1 MVRKF
6 SYILILLLNFSYAA
20 KGQEELNFQF
30 VDTLTYYYYE
40 KGDWENLIILG
51 SAAIKEGID
60 YKYLRQ
66 RLGYACLISGDYIG
80 SLRHFEKALKYDS
93 FDAFTLAYLYYSNLY
108 LLRQESAGYYVKRL
122 SADQR
127 KTYRIKQ
134 FKLIESIDFEMN
146 TKITS
151 TTLRSNPK
159 YFRLGAGSRP
169 LPRLGIYQSV
179 SAFNQMGTM
188 QYPTQDFRFQTSQ
201 FAYYGLVKYALL
213 PQLNIKAA
221 YHFIYSDFSSSIMYT
236 NMGYGALSVHLG
248 LLTLSANAS
257 AIFNS
262 SYNTKQGGLKA
273 GVIIPGKGNLSF
285 TAGVSV
291 LNQQDTSR
299 LIYSGS
305 VGLNLGKKVRI
316 IADATYGYQNYYNDF
331 DAMYVYNSIDPT
343 IFRTG
348 LTTYY
353 LAKDHINLWI
363 NTGYERKE
371 YFENNNYNYYQISIS
386 GGVQWRF

>member
-6 SYILILLLNFSYAA
+6 SYILVLLLIFSFTA
-20 KGQEELNFQF
+20 KGQKELNFQF

-51 SAAIKEGID
+51 SAAVKEGID

-66 RLGYACLISGDYIG
+66 RLGYACFISGDYMG
-80 SLRHFEKALKYDS
+80 SLRNFEKALKYDS
-93 FDAFTLAYLYYSNLY
+93 YDPFTLAYLYYSNID
-108 LLRQESAGYYVKRL
+108 LLRQETAGYYVKRM
-122 SADQR
+122 SADQL

-134 FKLIESIDFEMN
+134 FKIIESIDFELN

-151 TTLRSNPK
+151 TTLRSNPN

-169 LPRLGIYQSV
+169 LARLGIYQSV
-179 SAFNQMGTM
+179 SAFNQIGTI
-188 QYPTQDFRFQTSQ
+188 QYPTQRFRFQTRQ
-201 FAYYGLVKYALL
+201 FGYYGIIKYALFSH
-213 PQLNIKAA
+213 LNIKAA
-221 YHFIYSDFSSSIMYT
+221 YHFIYSDFSSSITYT
-236 NMGYGALSVHLG
+236 NMGYASLSSHLEM
-248 LLTLSANAS
+248 LTLSADAS
-257 AIFNS
+257 AI
-262 SYNTKQGGLKA
+262 YNNNYITRQGGLKA
-273 GVIIPGKGNLSF
+273 GIITPGKGNLTF
-285 TAGVSV
+285 TAGVAV

-305 VGLNLGKKVRI
+305 LGFNLGKKVRM

-353 LAKDHINLWI
+353 LAKDRVTLWI
-363 NTGYERKE
+363 NSGYERKE

-386 GGVQWRF
+386 EGVLWRF

>member
-6 SYILILLLNFSYAA
+6 SYILILLLSFSFVA
-20 KGQEELNFQF
+20 KGQKELNFQF

-40 KGDWENLIILG
+40 KGDWENLITLG
-51 SAAIKEGID
+51 SAAVKEGID

-66 RLGYACLISGDYIG
+66 RLGYACFISGDYIG
-80 SLRHFEKALKYDS
+80 SLRNFEKALKYDS
-93 FDAFTLAYLYYSNLY
+93 YDPFTLAYLYYSNLD
-108 LLRQESAGYYVKRL
+108 LLRQESAGYYLKRM
-122 SADQR
+122 SAEQL
-127 KTYRIKQ
+127 KIYRIKQ
-134 FKLIESIDFEMN
+134 FKIIESIDFELN
-146 TKITS
+146 TKIAS
-151 TTLRSNPK
+151 TTLRSDPK
-159 YFRLGAGSRP
+159 YFRLGVGSRP

-179 SAFNQMGTM
+179 SAFNQMGTI
-188 QYPTQDFRFQTSQ
+188 QYPTQKFRFQTRQ
-201 FAYYGLVKYALL
+201 FGYYGLIKYAFL

-221 YHFIYSDFSSSIMYT
+221 YHFIYSDFSSSITYT
-236 NMGYGALSVHLG
+236 NMGYGSLTAHLG
-248 LLTLSANAS
+248 MLTLSADAS
-257 AIFNS
+257 AI
-262 SYNTKQGGLKA
+262 YNNNYITKQGGLKA
-273 GVIIPGKGNLSF
+273 GITIPGKGNLTF
-285 TAGVSV
+285 TAGTSV
-291 LNQQDTSR
+291 LNQQDTSK

-305 VGLNLGKKVRI
+305 VGFSPGKKVHI
-316 IADATYGYQNYYNDF
+316 KADATYGYQNYYNDF

-353 LAKDHINLWI
+353 LAKDLITLWI